1 MTYVH
6 RGRKGESP
14 NLIPRRRD
22 RAFEINGRW
31 YLTTRGGFYVGPYP
45 TKTEADAT
53 AELLTKL
60 LEGVDDPNAAA
71 AIIREFS
78 QRRAS

>member
-6 RGRKGESP
+6 SGRRGEPP
-14 NLIPRRRD
+14 NVLPRRRD
-22 RAFEINGRW
+22 RVFEINGLW

-53 AELLTKL
+53 AELLIKL
-60 LEGVDDPNAAA
+60 LAGVDDPNAAA
-71 AIIREFS
+71 AVIREFS